1 MTETNATPM
10 VLKEDE
16 GKSLIL
22 LSAQQHYNAMDITT
36 ANVSDSGVD
45 LFYANNDDENTKNVK
60 TFMLTNNEMN
70 LLCSYWTERQNKI
83 KAEKEAAEK
92 AQKEAIEKAF
102 KLVEEYPAIKIID
115 TGNERWDVTI
125 DEYRWS
131 SSGYAYD
138 GESLLGYVEQA
149 IEYYKARKEREDE
162 QAKVATI
169 PHAHTAAHHG
179 HANGGC

>member
-83 KAEKEAAEK
+83 KAEKEAEEKAEK
-92 AQKEAIEKAF
+92 EATEKAYELI
-102 KLVEEYPAIKIID
+102 KEYPAIKIID
-115 TGNERWDVTI
+115 AGNERWDVTI
-125 DEYRWS
+125 DEYRWTS
-131 SSGYAYD
+131 SRYAYN
-138 GESLLGYVEQA
+138 GKELLEYAEEAV
-149 IEYYKARKEREDE
+149 EYYKTQKEREE
-162 QAKVATI
+162 KHTHAATI
-169 PHAHTAAHHG
+169 PHAHTAAAHHEEY
-179 HANGGC
+179 